1 MLSEDA
7 AQEVE
12 ALTAI
17 MGDDFHLHNE
27 TDKSAFVIC
36 IAPEADDTSEVVGAL
51 ALAVS
56 IPLDYPQ
63 SASPQF
69 AVSDLQQYA
78 HYFPNRT
85 VNYSSFAPTA
95 AQVATVEALITTAIT
110 DLKGEAVVY
119 EAVTAAR
126 EWLAANT
133 LAAKPAVDVSD
144 DAALARALDAA
155 DVSEDD
161 LELDSEDVDEE
172 MIEALREVIDEDD
185 KKLLKLL
192 KKAEQAPVDTKQLR
206 DAIRAV
212 WVALTP
218 AQRREMVEDSEGSE
232 SEGSESESEEE
243 APRSKSG
250 AKGAASRSGGGN
262 GSGGGKKAAAAATM
276 PPPPQ
281 RNCMRGHSL
290 TAGNTKPHDYR
301 KLDGNTGNCD
311 LCGKDFKYTSGGYHC
326 DTCRNWDCCVACGS
340 SAVPNGG
347 GGGASGSKAG
357 GKRGKNK
364 R

>member
-172 MIEALREVIDEDD
+172 MIEALREGKI
-185 KKLLKLL
+185 
-192 KKAEQAPVDTKQLR
+192 A
-206 DAIRAV
+206 
-212 WVALTP
+212 
-218 AQRREMVEDSEGSE
+218 
-232 SEGSESESEEE
+232 
-243 APRSKSG
+243 
-250 AKGAASRSGGGN
+250 GAALDV
-262 GSGGGKKAAAAATM
+262 TTQE
-276 PPPPQ
+276 PLPE
-281 RNCMRGHSL
+281 GHPLYAMTNVLLSFHTADL
-290 TAGNTKPHDYR
+290 TDDYFDLTLQVFAQHLRAYAGEP
-301 KLDGNTGNCD
+301 
-311 LCGKDFKYTSGGYHC
+311 
-326 DTCRNWDCCVACGS
+326 VAVLS
-340 SAVPNGG
+340 
-347 GGGASGSKAG
+347 
-357 GKRGKNK
+357 
-364 R
+364 